1 MLSFLFTGISTP
13 ENASIVRTPFDLF
26 ISKMIDGANYV
37 ANGDGEDKDRE
48 SDDNHGRVDVST
60 FDDGY

>member
-1 MLSFLFTGISTP
+1 
-13 ENASIVRTPFDLF
+13 
-26 ISKMIDGANYV
+26 MIDGANYV

-60 FDDGY
+60 FDDGYWLVIDCHQI